1 MSRSGDDATA
11 VFEMAMGRAVYAS
24 RPASVASLKAR
35 AIAGASSARVRDL
48 ERRLAYPG
56 VYATRRMMASVG
68 RRLWR
73 RAMLLLLRAT
83 GRRPVG
89 EWVPRVEAVLAHC
102 RARAEAWFVRM
113 VG

>member
-1 MSRSGDDATA
+1 MRVDEDGVCNYLMDLET
-11 VFEMAMGRAVYAS
+11 
-24 RPASVASLKAR
+24 PAAC
-35 AIAGASSARVRDL
+35 AGASSARVRDL

-56 VYATRRMMASVG
+56 VYATRRMIASVG

-102 RARAEAWFVRM
+102 RARAEAYLVRM
-113 VG
+113 VS